1 MPSGF
6 TIGWDVARWLVD
18 LGEATRAPGD
28 AKTARD
34 IFWDALHE
42 AIAAQAGASTG
53 SFQALVQA
61 ILRDESEKNPPHNTR
76 EVAG

>member
-1 MPSGF
+1 MLSGF

-34 IFWDALHE
+34 IFRDALHE
-42 AIAAQAGASTG
+42 AIAAQAGASAG
-53 SFQALVQA
+53 SFQALVQGL
-61 ILRDESEKNPPHNTR
+61 LRDEGEKNPPHHTL